1 MGIGTKE
8 TIMDGYQLAAAMCG
22 AVLVIGFIISEISRL
37 SYERGFDVG
46 YRRGVSSGRS
56 QVRAD
61 R

>member
-1 MGIGTKE
+1 MVFE
-8 TIMDGYQLAAAMCG
+8 TLEQIMDGYQLAAAMCG

-56 QVRAD
+56 QVRVD